1 VRVRVLA
8 IGDIHTETELLDKAL
23 AVGREHRVDKV
34 LSVGDIVDGPN
45 DPLPCIAALQ
55 AARAD
60 VVRGNHE
67 RWVTEG
73 HPLEPFDYPD
83 DALAWIAALPSTR
96 EYDTPT
102 GRLLLC
108 HGIGENDM
116 VRFGPDTVGYAL
128 DVLDDLW
135 RLARS
140 GRYRWMIAGHTHEPM
155 VRVIGELTVINAGT
169 LVLLQE
175 PCCVIADFQVGTVEH
190 YSLLPTVKR
199 VAQWPC
205 LASGQ

>member
-8 IGDIHTETELLDKAL
+8 IGDIHTEAELLARAL
-23 AVGREHRVDKV
+23 ALGAEKRVDRV

-45 DPLPCIAALQ
+45 DPLPCIAALR
-55 AARAD
+55 AANAD

-73 HPLEPFDYPD
+73 HPLEPYDYPAD
-83 DALAWIAALPSTR
+83 TLDWIAALPATR

-108 HGIGENDM
+108 HGIGTNDM
-116 VRFGPDTVGYAL
+116 VRFAPDTEGYAL
-128 DVLDDLW
+128 ECLDALW
-135 RLARS
+135 RLARTK
-140 GRYRWMIAGHTHEPM
+140 RFRWMIGGHTHLPM
-155 VRVIGELTVINAGT
+155 VRTVEGLTVINAGT
-169 LVLLQE
+169 LVLLQD

-190 YSLLPTVKR
+190 YSLLPSVKL
-199 VAQWPC
+199 ATTWP
-205 LASGQ
+205 